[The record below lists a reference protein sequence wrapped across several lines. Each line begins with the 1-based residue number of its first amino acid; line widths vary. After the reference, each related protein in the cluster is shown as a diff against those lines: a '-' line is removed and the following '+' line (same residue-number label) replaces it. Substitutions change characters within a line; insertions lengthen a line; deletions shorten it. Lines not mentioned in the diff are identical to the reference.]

1 MQGTFKEKFFRTDTR
16 SLVGAV
22 IMGIVFLIMMQVTG
36 RIDGILDPSFLLLN
50 GCCFVFFTGLIF
62 LMYRQPAGI
71 LAGLV
76 EALVAMATGYSPLAV
91 VFLVANVV
99 GSLVYS
105 LIAIGLPMEKY
116 RHHILTECACAFSA
130 NAIIALGLIF
140 IMELP
145 VLVAIFCQVVNS
157 LFGTLVGGILTKKAY
172 DAVKKTNLVK

>member
-1 MQGTFKEKFFRTDTR
+1 MQGTFKENFIKTDTK
-16 SLVGAV
+16 SLVGSV

-71 LAGLV
+71 IAGLV

-99 GSLVYS
+99 GSVVYS
-105 LIAIGLPMEKY
+105 LIAVRLPMEKY
-116 RHHILTECACAFSA
+116 RHHIGVECACAFSA
-130 NAIIALGLIF
+130 NAVIALGLIF

-145 VLVAIFCQVVNS
+145 VPVAIFCQVINS
-157 LFGTLVGGILTKKAY
+157 LFGTFVGGVLTKKVY
-172 DAVKKTNLVK
+172 DAVRKSHLVK